1 MANKAIKMRAKLQ
14 DGVTTIKAVISHP
27 MESGLRKDKKTGEP
41 IPAQYIQKITCEHN
55 GKTVLTA
62 HTGPGLSADPY
73 LSFGFAGGAKGDKV
87 TLSWADNLGNS
98 ETGEAQ
104 IK

>member
-1 MANKAIKMRAKLQ
+1 MANKPIKMRAKLQ
-14 DGVTTIKAVISHP
+14 DGVTTIKAVMPHP

-41 IPAQYIQKITCEHN
+41 IPAQYIQKITCEYQ
-55 GKTVLTA
+55 GKAVLSA
-62 HTGPGLSADPY
+62 YTGPGMSADPY
-73 LSFGFAGGAKGDKV
+73 LSFSFAGGAKGDKV

-98 ETGEAQ
+98 NSAEVQ